1 MKVPII
7 GSISLKLSKGKEK
20 KRKEGIIQGEEISV
34 PPSNHTTARPITIGY
49 RDLFPFFFS
58 WLDVSLSNGN

>member
-1 MKVPII
+1 
-7 GSISLKLSKGKEK
+7 
-20 KRKEGIIQGEEISV
+20 V